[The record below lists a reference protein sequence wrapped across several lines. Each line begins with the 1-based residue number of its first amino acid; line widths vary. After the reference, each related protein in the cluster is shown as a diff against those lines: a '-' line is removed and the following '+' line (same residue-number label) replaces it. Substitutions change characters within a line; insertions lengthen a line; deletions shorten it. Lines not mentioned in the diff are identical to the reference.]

1 MRNSLLSLLGLPLVA
16 GFGGLS
22 WVRTAGEPAADGTF
36 TQPATVLR
44 PPGDATFASGC
55 AGRSMRPSAWKRG
68 TSPDPDASVLPS
80 GAHASASTGQ
90 SWHAGDALNCHD
102 AVWCVCGSG
111 LHSAVVRNQR
121 ESHIVMPPSKLA
133 AATRR
138 PSPE

>member
-44 PPGDATFASGC
+44 PPGD
-55 AGRSMRPSAWKRG
+55 
-68 TSPDPDASVLPS
+68 
-80 GAHASASTGQ
+80 
-90 SWHAGDALNCHD
+90 AGDALNCHD

>member
-1 MRNSLLSLLGLPLVA
+1 MRATPMRCLLALLGLPTLYTSAIGCSSVRA
-16 GFGGLS
+16 SHCLSVTSGSFRSSHPGLPRLPWS
-22 WVRTAGEPAADGTF
+22 
-36 TQPATVLR
+36 
-44 PPGDATFASGC
+44 SG
-55 AGRSMRPSAWKRG
+55 SAWKRG

>member
-1 MRNSLLSLLGLPLVA
+1 MRCLLALLGLPLVA

-44 PPGDATFASGC
+44 PPGDATFASGWDQTE
-55 AGRSMRPSAWKRG
+55 G
-68 TSPDPDASVLPS
+68 VLPS